1 MVAVVEDVD
10 VDVDVDAGV
19 AVVVVVV
26 VVVVEEAGAGPVT
39 GPSNIASTTSAISSM
54 SNTQMN
60 KILKNIIVGP
70 K

>member
-10 VDVDVDAGV
+10 VDVDVDAG
-19 AVVVVVV
+19 VVVVV